1 MLDALCLQCQKGL
14 CPGLQGEQT
23 QKLVQRLLQ
32 QQEARIMEVM
42 NAKLD
47 AMSLKVDALVQ
58 QPAHRYVFLCC
69 ILYDQFRCYTNVKHV
84 SETAMGSLTIL
95 RLPVSNA

>member
-14 CPGLQGEQT
+14 CPALQGEQT

-42 NAKLD
+42 NAKFD

-58 QPAHRYVFLCC
+58 QQATAQVCLFV
-69 ILYDQFRCYTNVKHV
+69 LY
-84 SETAMGSLTIL
+84 LI
-95 RLPVSNA
+95 